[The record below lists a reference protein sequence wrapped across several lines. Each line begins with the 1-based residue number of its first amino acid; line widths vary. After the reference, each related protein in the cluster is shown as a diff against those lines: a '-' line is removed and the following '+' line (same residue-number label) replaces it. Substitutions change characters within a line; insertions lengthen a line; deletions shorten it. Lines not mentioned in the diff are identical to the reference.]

1 MNSRLVETREMK
13 RHFFP
18 DLFCF
23 LPAAA
28 PGSPPDSASHSQQ
41 DQDTCSV
48 TSVVSDSATP
58 WTGACQA
65 PLSMGFSRQEYW
77 NGLPFPSLGGLPNPG
92 IKALSPVPPALR
104 AYSLLLSH
112 QGSLGLLQAPSNN
125 LLNHPVLQNQWTFSS
140 CFSLVWG

>member
-1 MNSRLVETREMK
+1 MQPHSAEAQPRPACQGLQKALGRPDGLGATSETGGQVVW
-13 RHFFP
+13 F
-18 DLFCF
+18 
-23 LPAAA
+23 
-28 PGSPPDSASHSQQ
+28 
-41 DQDTCSV
+41 TCSV
-48 TSVVSDSATP
+48 TSVVSDSVTP